1 MRYPNSLM
9 RRMMGIG
16 DLVRVDPTFGYR
28 IHNPEVD
35 ELGLV
40 TEVEAAYPADPLEN
54 DLLVTV
60 VFSDGLGETW
70 YDWQLELMSGES

>member
-1 MRYPNSLM
+1 
-9 RRMMGIG
+9 MGIG
-16 DLVRVDPTFGYR
+16 DLVRVSPTMGGPL
-28 IHNPEVD
+28 NPEEY

-40 TEVEAAYPADPLEN
+40 TEVEAAYPADPHEN

-70 YDWQLELMSGES
+70 YDWQLELVSGES

>member
-1 MRYPNSLM
+1 
-9 RRMMGIG
+9 MGVG
-16 DLVRVDPTFGYR
+16 DLVRVNPIMGYR

-70 YDWQLELMSGES
+70 YDWQLELVSAES